1 MNEKTIISGV
11 TFVAG
16 ATVAAAVVPVAS
28 VGAGLIISA
37 ASGAGA
43 ATAFHATDKWITN
56 GGIGRLNQTLLGMGK
71 RTLDMGYD
79 MQKVQMD
86 GNPHRQLQRLEML
99 VVNSFVENKIP
110 VLPNRRVW
118 VSPKLVTIGCKLA
131 QADVST
137 INKAI
142 KCQATIAMKTGDDRA
157 RVYTKDGYI
166 MVELKSPR
174 PYILKGETL
183 SGKGLCVPIGKSTL
197 NELVTVDFADPTSP
211 HLALVGATG
220 FGKSTTA
227 RNIAYHLAKQ
237 NHPDK
242 LKFIVF
248 AKKAKDWEAFKALP
262 HLAAVVLEP
271 METIAAFD
279 WLVTEANRRSTS
291 GANKPE
297 LMIFI
302 DDAAALLSSVNGV
315 IEEHIEELSRQGRAL
330 GMHLIIGTQ
339 NWTNGASGGSD
350 TKANMMARILFG
362 ATSSQKASVSAGRG
376 GSGANMLDGQG
387 DVLFINRRH
396 EIPTAAAMVDDKDIY
411 AMLPNG
417 RPMPMPWQPWLE
429 SMADAPAYTIGKGGK
444 ITPQPQGD
452 FEDFAEEES
461 ESGYMML
468 SPKRAPTRIEK
479 AYIREVYGEL
489 GSINK
494 VVMALYGSKND
505 RIWNYVKEAI
515 GQ

>member
-1 MNEKTIISGV
+1 MTEKAITSG
-11 TFVAG
+11 TFIAG
-16 ATVAAAVVPVAS
+16 ALVAS
-28 VGAGLIISA
+28 AIPVPSIGVGLLLA
-37 ASGAGA
+37 AGAGA
-43 ATAFHATDKWITN
+43 GTATAYHAANEWIEN
-56 GGIGRLNQTLLGMGK
+56 GGIGRLNQTLLGMMGK
-71 RTLDMGYD
+71 RATFAYN
-79 MQKVQMD
+79 MQKVGSPQ
-86 GNPHRQLQRLEML
+86 QKLKRLEML
-99 VVNSFVENKIP
+99 VVNSFMENKIP
-110 VLPNRRVW
+110 IMPNRSVW
-118 VSPKLVTIGCKLA
+118 ISPKLVTIGCRLA

-142 KCQATIAMKTGDDRA
+142 KCQSTIAMKTGDDRV
-157 RVYTKDGYI
+157 RVYTKDGYV
-166 MVELKSPR
+166 MVEMKSPK

-183 SGKGLCVPIGKSTL
+183 HGKGLCVPIGKSTL
-197 NELVTVDFADPTSP
+197 NDLVTIDFSDPTSP

-242 LKFIVF
+242 LKFIIF

-262 HLAAVVLEP
+262 HLAGIVLDP
-271 METIAAFD
+271 METVSAMD
-279 WLVTEANRRSTS
+279 WLVAEANRRSTS
-291 GANKPE
+291 GTSKPE
-297 LMIFI
+297 LIVFI
-302 DDAAALLSSVNGV
+302 DDAAALLSSVNGA

-362 ATSSQKASVSAGRG
+362 TTSTQKASAAAGRG

-411 AMLPNG
+411 ALLPNG
-417 RPMPMPWQPWLE
+417 RAMPQPWQPWLE
-429 SMADAPAYTIGKGGK
+429 AMADTPAYTIGKGGK
-444 ITPQPQGD
+444 ITPMQNE
-452 FEDFAEEES
+452 EDFEES
-461 ESGYMML
+461 ESEDGYMML
-468 SPKRAPTRIEK
+468 SAKRPPTRIEQ
-479 AYIREVYGEL
+479 AYIREIYAEL
-489 GSINK
+489 GSLNRT
-494 VVMALYGSKND
+494 VAALYGSKNSKTLE
-505 RIWNYVKEAI
+505 YVKEAI